1 MARYEVF
8 RHVDLGYLLD
18 VQSDLLGLL
27 ATRVMVPLM
36 PLDQAPEPARR
47 LNPVFNVEGQA
58 HVMVTQYISAVS
70 CAELGLAVA
79 TLEERFDEITMALDM
94 VLQGY

>member
-8 RHVDLGYLLD
+8 RRVDLGYLLD
-18 VQSDLLGLL
+18 VQSDLLDLL
-27 ATRVMVPLM
+27 TTRVVVPLM

-47 LNPVFNVEGQA
+47 LNPVFDVEGQA

-70 CAELGLAVA
+70 GAELGAVV
-79 TLEERFDEITMALDM
+79 TSLEERFDEITMALDM
-94 VLQGY
+94 VFQGY